1 VHRPTIHELFDLTGQ
16 VALVTGA
23 RHLGYDAAEALA
35 ELGATVVLT
44 SRDPG
49 RAAEWAER
57 LNQERGTAAVGAA
70 VGVALEVTDPE
81 SWRRVVAGIEER
93 YGRLDVLVN
102 AAGGRSPSKVRPQR
116 IEDMA
121 ADFLEGRDVEAWR
134 TTLDT
139 NLTGVFLGCRAA
151 APLMKRRR
159 RGKIISLASIDGM
172 VGRDLELYNGAGLSA
187 TVPDYLASKAGI
199 IGLTRGVA
207 VALAPHGIQV
217 NSISPGGFERGQPEE
232 FVRRYAARVPLGR
245 MGRDGVDIKGAVAF
259 LATAASDYVTGHN
272 LVVDGGWTAW

>member
-1 VHRPTIHELFDLTGQ
+1 MKGPTIRELFDLTGH

-44 SRDPG
+44 SRDAL
-49 RAAEWAER
+49 RAKEWAQR
-57 LNQERGTAAVGAA
+57 LSNERGVKA
-70 VGVALEVTDPE
+70 VGVALEITDPE
-81 SWRRVVAGIEER
+81 SWRGVVAGIEDR
-93 YGRLDVLVN
+93 YGRFDVLVN
-102 AAGGRSPSKVRPQR
+102 SAGGRSPSPVRPER
-116 IEDMA
+116 LADMA
-121 ADFLEGRDVEAWR
+121 ADFLEGRDIVAWKA
-134 TTLDT
+134 TLDT
-139 NLTGVFLGCRAA
+139 NLTGAFLGCRAA
-151 APLMKRRR
+151 APLMKRQH
-159 RGKIISLASIDGM
+159 RGKIILLASIDGM
-172 VGRDLELYNGAGLSA
+172 VGRDLELYNGSGLSA
-187 TVPDYLASKAGI
+187 TVPDYLASKAGV

-217 NSISPGGFERGQPEE
+217 NSISPGGFERGQPAE
-232 FVRRYAARVPLGR
+232 FVRRYKARVPLGR

>member
-1 VHRPTIHELFDLTGQ
+1 MHRPTIQELLDLTGC

-44 SRDPG
+44 SRDAG
-49 RAAEWAER
+49 RAAEWAGR
-57 LNQERGTAAVGAA
+57 LCRERGATAIGM
-70 VGVALEVTDPE
+70 ALEVTDPE
-81 SWRRVVAGIEER
+81 SWRRVVDAIEGR
-93 YGRLDVLVN
+93 FGRLDVLVN
-102 AAGGRSPSKVRPQR
+102 NAGGRSPSEVRPQR

-121 ADFLEGRDVEAWR
+121 ADFLEGRDVAAWR
-134 TTLDT
+134 ATLDT
-139 NLTGVFLGCRAA
+139 NLTGAFLGCRAV
-151 APLMKRRR
+151 APAMKRRR
-159 RGKIISLASIDGM
+159 RGKIISLASIDGV

-207 VALAPHGIQV
+207 AALAPHGIQV
-217 NSISPGGFERGQPEE
+217 NAISPGGFERGQPEE

-245 MGRDGVDIKGAVAF
+245 MGRDGVDIKGAVAY

>member
-1 VHRPTIHELFDLTGQ
+1 MTRPTIRELFDLNGH

-44 SRDPG
+44 SRDAA
-49 RAAEWAER
+49 RAVEWAER
-57 LNQERGTAAVGAA
+57 LSRERGAAALGI
-70 VGVALEVTDPE
+70 ALEVTDPE
-81 SWRRVVAGIEER
+81 SWRSAVAAIEER

-102 AAGGRSPSKVRPQR
+102 NAGGRTPSVVRQER

-134 TTLDT
+134 ATLDT
-139 NLTGVFLGCRAA
+139 NLTGAFLGCRAA
-151 APLMKRRR
+151 APLMKRQR

-172 VGRDLELYNGAGLSA
+172 VGRDLELYNGSGLSA
-187 TVPDYLASKAGI
+187 TVPDYLASKAGV

-217 NSISPGGFERGQPEE
+217 NSISPGGFERGQPPE

-245 MGRDGVDIKGAVAF
+245 MGRDGIDIKGAVAF

>member
-1 VHRPTIHELFDLTGQ
+1 MQRPTIRELFDLTGR

-23 RHLGYDAAEALA
+23 RHLGYDAAETLA

-44 SRDPG
+44 SRDVA
-49 RAAEWAER
+49 RASEWAGR
-57 LNQERGTAAVGAA
+57 LAREQGAA
-70 VGVALEVTDPE
+70 AAGVALEVTDPG
-81 SWRRVVAGIEER
+81 SWQLVVEGIEER

-102 AAGGRSPSKVRPQR
+102 NAGGRSPSPVRPEKV
-116 IEDMA
+116 EDMA
-121 ADFLEGRDVEAWR
+121 SDFLEGRDVEAWR
-134 TTLDT
+134 ATLET
-139 NLTGVFLGCRAA
+139 NLTGAFLGCRAV
-151 APLMKRRR
+151 APLMKRQR
-159 RGKIISLASIDGM
+159 RGKIICLASIDGM
-172 VGRDLELYNGAGLSA
+172 VGRDLELYNGSGLSA
-187 TVPDYLASKAGI
+187 TVPDYLASKAGV

-232 FVRRYAARVPLGR
+232 FVRGYASRVPMGR
-245 MGRDGVDIKGAVAF
+245 MGRDGVDLKGAIAF